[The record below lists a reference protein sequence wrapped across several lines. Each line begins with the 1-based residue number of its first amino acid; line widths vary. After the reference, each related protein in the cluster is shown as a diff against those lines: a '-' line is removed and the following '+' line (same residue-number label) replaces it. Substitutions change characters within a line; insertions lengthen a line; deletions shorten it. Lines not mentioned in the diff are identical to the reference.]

1 MNSANWIA
9 LAALLITIFG
19 MVVAAGIAIIRL
31 MIKSSSDD
39 LELKELRREI
49 ERLNDKIEGL
59 RGQIREMN

>member
-9 LAALLITIFG
+9 LAAVMITTFG
-19 MVVAAGIAIIRL
+19 MIVAAGIAIIRL

>member
-9 LAALLITIFG
+9 LAAVMITTFG
-19 MVVAAGIAIIRL
+19 MIVAGGIAIIRL

-49 ERLNDKIEGL
+49 ERRDDKIESL

>member
-9 LAALLITIFG
+9 LAAVMITTFG
-19 MVVAAGIAIIRL
+19 MIVAGGIAIIRL